1 MKTALY
7 VVQHAR
13 LLGYVRHAERQA
25 LAGGGVDD
33 GAMVHC
39 GKLPEMVENFLF
51 RVPRYGTG
59 YRYLCGR
66 ILFILLRKESMNVE
80 TEKKLLLCQRM
91 IMKI

>member
-1 MKTALY
+1 MLY
-7 VVQHAR
+7 NMPDCLAMFGTLSVKR
-13 LLGYVRHAERQA
+13 LQV
-25 LAGGGVDD
+25 GVDD
-33 GAMVHC
+33 GAMEHC